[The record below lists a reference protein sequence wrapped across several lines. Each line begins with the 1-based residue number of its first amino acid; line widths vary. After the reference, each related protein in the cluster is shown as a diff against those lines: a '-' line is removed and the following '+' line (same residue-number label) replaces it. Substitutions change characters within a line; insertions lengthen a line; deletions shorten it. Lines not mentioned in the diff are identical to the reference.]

1 LLKSGIF
8 ALVLGA
14 ACLLPA
20 AVLGQAANVV
30 LVPYGEPGT
39 KDPHAAQI
47 TDTLAAALQKAGA
60 PVKIVAPIDHL
71 DAVANAAQICRDNG
85 ATSLLIP
92 EGRYEQTQKV
102 IRAVLT
108 TVYTYPTHVELRL
121 DRIDCAGRVVWS
133 ATATKDIVRSNG
145 IIQATNIGATIDDA
159 FRDAVATVVSQLVS
173 APAIAA
179 VPTAVPAAAAVPTA
193 VAATAAATADGP
205 QTYLIVPFGQPGIG
219 DPRSKDLTGSLS
231 KYMTDRKLA
240 VKVAQPADRLTL
252 VKDAGT
258 MCSQNAATAI
268 LVPDLRLEQGPT
280 KTHAELRLV
289 LLGCDGRPKAHA
301 FAETDVGNGFANF
314 NPGAVMVNVGEQA
327 TKPALDRLFPGTT
340 PAPAAS
346 R

>member
-1 LLKSGIF
+1 VVKSGVF

-20 AVLGQAANVV
+20 ASAAQAANAV
-30 LVPYGEPGT
+30 LIPYGEPGT

-60 PVKIVAPIDHL
+60 PVKVVAPVDHL
-71 DAVANAAQICRDNG
+71 DAVANAAEICRDNG

-159 FRDAVATVVSQLVS
+159 FRDAVATVVSQLAS
-173 APAIAA
+173 APAI
-179 VPTAVPAAAAVPTA
+179 AAVPTA
-193 VAATAAATADGP
+193 VAATAAATPDGP

-240 VKVAQPADRLTL
+240 VKIAQPVDRLTL

-280 KTHAELRLV
+280 KTHAELRLA

-327 TKPALDRLFPGTT
+327 TKPALDQLFPGTT